1 LLTSC
6 RFRVS
11 IRVIFGGLAAR
22 PASETSAA
30 KNTKNVHQVRQV
42 ESAFVKKDTQAKW
55 IRDRSLRDRDLVYEN
70 FTLYYYLN
78 AVVCC
83 GRRLRAGEA
92 RDHHRSLQHR
102 SGSHEYH
109 KTCPRLRRCRLSS
122 LPSTRSHGDS
132 SLATHGVMLLGT
144 PHQGSKMA
152 GFIDCITQAGIAY
165 DPTLS
170 TPRGGSFGPTSTN
183 SSSSSVKAT
192 AFGASMQ
199 GNRKQQERNWS
210 LVDPFQS
217 TNFSP
222 TTDPHTRPQREALLD
237 VTNTWKS
244 RTLKL
249 LLSLL
254 G

>member
-1 LLTSC
+1 
-6 RFRVS
+6 VD
-11 IRVIFGGLAAR
+11 
-22 PASETSAA
+22 P
-30 KNTKNVHQVRQV
+30 
-42 ESAFVKKDTQAKW
+42 
-55 IRDRSLRDRDLVYEN
+55 
-70 FTLYYYLN
+70 
-78 AVVCC
+78 
-83 GRRLRAGEA
+83 
-92 RDHHRSLQHR
+92 
-102 SGSHEYH
+102 GSHS
-109 KTCPRLRRCRLSS
+109 PRPRFGVRELYIITSMRSFVAVAGCELEKLETTTDRFNIVPARTSI
-122 LPSTRSHGDS
+122 TRHVRDWGDVVY
-132 SLATHGVMLLGT
+132 LHYPALGLTVTARAAQTTPGEVEAAVTVRWQHTAWCFFGT

-165 DPTLS
+165 DPTVS

-217 TNFSP
+217 TNLSP